1 MKRMLV
7 VAALVVT
14 FGTLINAC
22 ESRGGGTGSSDVRDS
37 TERTNSIQPTD
48 SFPWDFPRDFTL
60 KDVEVGQTVL
70 SPAAFYGGAL
80 QRGEDLTATLLPIY
94 CFYIK
99 EVGHNTITV
108 AGMGEEINVPQAL
121 VIPLPKD
128 EKAQN
133 GDVLLTW
140 WQSGQ
145 GLQRA
150 IVVDDTK
157 PLRPKVCYLDLDYKA
172 DGRGFAKNHA
182 NEELRPSSFKVLK
195 SGEWMSGASVAVNDN
210 GKWKAAIIVN
220 IKGDK
225 LLLTDAGNRIWA
237 AERANCQ
244 LIPFNTNYAVG
255 DMVWAKLGDAF
266 EPDCKVVKVDK
277 RIGRIRVEKHGRMA
291 VLSIL
296 EVTKELKKQP
306 KR

>member
-14 FGTLINAC
+14 FGSVFNAC
-22 ESRGGGTGSSDVRDS
+22 DSRRGGVVGLEDRDS
-37 TERTNSIQPTD
+37 IERTNGGQMVD

-60 KDVEVGQTVL
+60 KEVEVGQTVL

-80 QRGEDLTATLLPIY
+80 QRGEDLTAALLPIY
-94 CFYIK
+94 CFTIK
-99 EVGHNTITV
+99 EVGQNTITV
-108 AGMGEEINVPQAL
+108 AGMGEEIDVPQAL
-121 VIPLPKD
+121 VIPLPQE
-128 EKAQN
+128 EKAQI

-157 PLRPKVCYLDLDYKA
+157 PLRPKVCYLDLDYKP
-172 DGRGFAKNHA
+172 DGRGFANNHA
-182 NEELRPSSFKVLK
+182 NEELKPSSFKVLK
-195 SGEWMSGASVAVNDN
+195 SGEWMSGASVAVNDK

-220 IKGDK
+220 VQGDK
-225 LLLTDAGNRIWA
+225 LLLTDAENRIWA
-237 AERANCQ
+237 AERANCRI
-244 LIPFNTNYAVG
+244 IPFNMDYAVG
-255 DMVWAKLGDAF
+255 DLVCAKLGDAF

-277 RIGRIRVEKHGRMA
+277 RIGRIRVEKKGRTA

-296 EVTKELKKQP
+296 EVTKELKEQP
-306 KR
+306 KE

>member
-1 MKRMLV
+1 MKRILV

-14 FGTLINAC
+14 FGTLFNAC
-22 ESRGGGTGSSDVRDS
+22 ESRGGGTGGSDRGDS
-37 TERTNSIQPTD
+37 IGRTNGVQPTD
-48 SFPWDFPRDFTL
+48 SFPWDFPRNFTL

-94 CFYIK
+94 CFTIK
-99 EVGHNTITV
+99 EVGQNTITV
-108 AGMGEEINVPQAL
+108 AGMGEEIKVPQAL
-121 VIPLPKD
+121 VMPLPMG

-157 PLRPKVCYLDLDYKA
+157 QLTPKVCYLDLDYKA
-172 DGRGFAKNHA
+172 DGRGFANSHA
-182 NEELRPSSFKVLK
+182 NEELRPNSFKVLK

-210 GKWKAAIIVN
+210 GKWRAAIIVN

-225 LLLTDAGNRIWA
+225 LLLTDAGNRIWV
-237 AERANCQ
+237 AEREKCQ
-244 LIPFNTNYAVG
+244 LIPFNMDYAVG
-255 DMVWAKLGDAF
+255 DSVFAKIGNTF
-266 EPDCKVVKVDK
+266 VPDCKVVKVDK
-277 RIGRIRVEKHGRMA
+277 RIGRIRVEKNGRTA
-291 VLSIL
+291 LLSIL
-296 EVTKELKKQP
+296 EVTKELKDLP

>member
-14 FGTLINAC
+14 FGTLFNAC
-22 ESRGGGTGSSDVRDS
+22 ESRGGGTGGSDRGDS
-37 TERTNSIQPTD
+37 IGRTNGVQPTD
-48 SFPWDFPRDFTL
+48 SFPWDFPRNFTL
-60 KDVEVGQTVL
+60 KDVEVGQ
-70 SPAAFYGGAL
+70 
-80 QRGEDLTATLLPIY
+80 
-94 CFYIK
+94 
-99 EVGHNTITV
+99 NTITV
-108 AGMGEEINVPQAL
+108 AGMGEEIKVPQAL
-121 VIPLPKD
+121 VMPLPMG

-157 PLRPKVCYLDLDYKA
+157 QLTPKVCYLDLDYKA
-172 DGRGFAKNHA
+172 DGRGFANSHA
-182 NEELRPSSFKVLK
+182 NEELRPNSFKVLK

-210 GKWKAAIIVN
+210 GKWRAAIIVN

-225 LLLTDAGNRIWA
+225 LLLTDAGNRIWV
-237 AERANCQ
+237 AEREKCQ
-244 LIPFNTNYAVG
+244 LIPFNVDYAVG
-255 DMVWAKLGDAF
+255 DSVFAKIGNTF
-266 EPDCKVVKVDK
+266 VPDCKVVKVDK
-277 RIGRIRVEKHGRMA
+277 RIGRIRVEKNGRTA
-291 VLSIL
+291 LLSIL
-296 EVTKELKKQP
+296 EVTKELKDSP